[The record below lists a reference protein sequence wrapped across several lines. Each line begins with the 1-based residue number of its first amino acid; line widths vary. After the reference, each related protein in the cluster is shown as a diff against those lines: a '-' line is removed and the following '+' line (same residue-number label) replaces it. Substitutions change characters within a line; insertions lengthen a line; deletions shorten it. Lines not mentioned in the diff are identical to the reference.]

1 MEAIKDKFAA
11 ISEIYSQF
19 TEKNK
24 ENLFMTAVNLL
35 EVQKEDAEML
45 AINEE
50 IKQGVCS
57 V

>member
-1 MEAIKDKFAA
+1 MEAEKDKFAV
-11 ISEIYSQF
+11 ICEIYAHF

-35 EVQKEDAEML
+35 EVQKKDAKML
-45 AINEE
+45 NPSKNE
-50 IKQGVCS
+50 KQGVCS

>member
-35 EVQKEDAEML
+35 EVQKKDAEML
-45 AINEE
+45 NPSKNE
-50 IKQGVCS
+50 KDKVL